1 MTFGQGT
8 RKCPG
13 EHYTRVVMGCVLM
26 TLMSRFRFKIPDC
39 MFDLF
44 ERKGPD
50 GIEIGTVMKAK
61 IFAGVEEI
69 C

>member
-1 MTFGQGT
+1 
-8 RKCPG
+8 
-13 EHYTRVVMGCVLM
+13 MGCVLM